1 MNFKDRYISLQN
13 KINYQLENYLDMD
26 NFEHLSY
33 SQRIIDAM
41 RYSIFAGGKRLRPIL
56 LISANSMVG
65 GCMEESIPLACAI
78 EMIHTYSL
86 IHDDLPSM
94 DDDEYRRGK
103 PTNHMVY
110 GEDIAILAGDALL
123 NMAYEIMLD
132 NANGYLDNINNH
144 LKAMSIIASASG
156 INGMISGQVADI
168 MYQDSSVDS
177 DLLEFIHRYKTGALI
192 RASVL
197 AGAILENIDDAL
209 IESIEIYGNN
219 IGLAFQI
226 TDDMLDITGTFEKL
240 GKKVG
245 SDKKNKKNTYPLLFG
260 FDESKRRV
268 KALIE
273 EAIDVLEPFGD
284 KAEFLKQLA
293 RDIADRQ
300 S

>member
-1 MNFKDRYISLQN
+1 
-13 KINYQLENYLDMD
+13 
-26 NFEHLSY
+26 
-33 SQRIIDAM
+33 
-41 RYSIFAGGKRLRPIL
+41 
-56 LISANSMVG
+56 
-65 GCMEESIPLACAI
+65 
-78 EMIHTYSL
+78 
-86 IHDDLPSM
+86 DLPSM

-197 AGAILENIDDAL
+197 AGAILENIDEAL

-226 TDDMLDITGTFEKL
+226 TDDMIDITGTFEKL